1 MFASL
6 FSSRKR
12 PKADLFAEF
21 TPEEI
26 AQIIKNLNDPEQLMT
41 VEEVIAELEAEADQ
55 TEQPEVLP
63 I

>member
-12 PKADLFAEF
+12 TKPDLFAEF

-41 VEEVIAELEAEADQ
+41 VEEVIAELEAEHDPK
-55 TEQPEVLP
+55 EQPA
-63 I
+63 